1 MFTHLHVHTEY
12 SLLDGC
18 CRIGQ
23 LIHKAKDLGM
33 HSLAITDHG
42 NMYGVIDFYKAARE
56 EGIKPILGCEVYVA
70 PNDFRSRDPAE
81 KSNCHLT
88 LLARNH
94 TGYRNLIQ
102 LVTLANLEGFYYKPR
117 IDKNLLKKYAEGL
130 VLLSG
135 CAQGELGRL
144 ILQNRLEDTRT
155 AAKWYKDN
163 FEHYYIEIQKHPMAD
178 IEKINENLVEIARD
192 LNIPLV
198 ATNDVHYVNKE
209 DSYIHDVLLCIGT
222 NTTINEEKRLKM
234 AGAYFY
240 LKTPQEMKEQYA
252 DMPDALQN
260 TATIA
265 DLCNVE
271 IEFGKPHLP
280 QVQVPDGKTSHA
292 YLSVLCW
299 RGLRERWPDADV
311 EAEKRLA
318 YELDVIEKTQFADY
332 FLVVHDLASF
342 VRREGI
348 FFGVRGSAAAS
359 LALYCLGITD
369 INPLTYKL
377 VFERFLN
384 IERREMPD
392 IDLDFQ
398 DDRREEVIAYVN
410 SKYGTDHV
418 AHIIT
423 FGTLGA
429 RAAIRDVGRALGLNY
444 GTVDQ
449 VAKLIPVRPNI
460 RLDDAMLEVKEL
472 QDMYDADDQIRK
484 LIDTA
489 KKLEG
494 VSRHSS
500 THAAGVVISRDTL
513 TEYLPL
519 QRASKDS
526 GQQSA
531 MTQFSMENVAKL
543 GLLKLDF
550 LGLANLTLLAKAKEV
565 IQQNHGIEI
574 DFLTMPLDDQKTF
587 ELLASGE
594 TTGIFQL
601 EGPGMRRYIKELKP
615 TKFMDISAMVAL
627 YRPGPMEHI
636 PTFIRAKHGLE
647 SVRYPHEDLI
657 PILEDTYGI
666 IVYQDQVLFV
676 VQRFAGYSLGRADII
691 RKAMGK
697 KNAETMKKEKQN
709 FIDGA
714 KLKGY
719 TEQEAGAVF
728 ALIEPFAGYAFNK
741 AHSVSYARIAYQT
754 AYLKANYPIEYM
766 TAFLNTYYDKAER
779 LVTAVAECRRINLD
793 VRRPDVNHSYAS
805 FVIEKDN
812 GNRGIR
818 FGMASIKN
826 VGSNAVAPIIA
837 ARDQGGEFTSIED
850 FCRRVDLR
858 NVNKK
863 VIESLIKAG
872 AFDSLGQRG
881 SLLAALERIMS
892 LSQREQKQKESGQSS
907 MFDLFGQNV
916 SVPLPALNLDQFD
929 VTLQEK
935 LLWEKELMGVY
946 FSEHPL
952 AALASKL
959 AEYSSVLCGEINA
972 DMVGEKV
979 VVAGM
984 VTAVRLI
991 TTKNNRL
998 FVVATFED
1006 LNGSIEVTVWSDVYQ
1021 QSQDLWIEGSILVIE
1036 GTIKVRE
1043 DRVSVNCTRVHKYD
1057 PDMNKVSN
1065 GKSTYKAP
1073 PRKLKISIEQTEDAD
1088 RDRTNLQK
1096 ILEILHRY
1104 PGRDAVQLSI
1114 RKNDKVTYMDLPDVH
1129 VDCSNDLIKELSQ
1142 ITQAGA
1148 NCF

>member
-23 LIHKAKDLGM
+23 LVHKAKDLGM
-33 HSLAITDHG
+33 RALAITDHG
-42 NMYGVIDFYKAARE
+42 NMYGVIDFYKAANE
-56 EGIKPILGCEVYVA
+56 IGIKPIIGCEVYVA
-70 PNDFRSRDPAE
+70 SNDYRSKDPAE
-81 KSNCHLT
+81 KSNSHLT
-88 LLARNH
+88 LLAKNH

-117 IDKNLLKKYAEGL
+117 IDKKLLEQYKDGL
-130 VLLSG
+130 VVLSG

-144 ILQNRLEDTRT
+144 ILQNRHEDTLA
-155 AAKWYKDN
+155 AAKWYKN
-163 FEHYYIEIQKHPMAD
+163 TFEHFYIEIQKHPMAD
-178 IEKINENLVEIARD
+178 IEKINENLVQVAKELD
-192 LNIPLV
+192 IPLV

-209 DSYIHDVLLCIGT
+209 DAYIHDVLLCIGT
-222 NTTINEEKRLKM
+222 NTTVNDEKRLKM
-234 AGAYFY
+234 AGDYFY

-252 DMPDALQN
+252 DMPEAIRN
-260 TATIA
+260 TGIIA
-265 DLCNVE
+265 DMCNLE

-280 QVQVPDGKTSHA
+280 QVQLPAGKTAQSH
-292 YLSVLCW
+292 LSVLCW
-299 RGLRERWPDADV
+299 RGLKERWPDADV

-342 VRREGI
+342 VRQKDI

-410 SKYGTDHV
+410 GKYGTDHV
-418 AHIIT
+418 AQIIT

-429 RAAIRDVGRALGLNY
+429 RAAIRDVGRALGMNY
-444 GTVDQ
+444 GAVDQ
-449 VAKLIPVRPNI
+449 VARLIPVRPNI

-472 QDMYDADDQIRK
+472 QEMHDADDQIRK

-494 VSRHSS
+494 ISRHSS

-519 QRASKDS
+519 QRATKDS
-526 GQQSA
+526 AQHTA

-550 LGLANLTLLAKAKEV
+550 LGLANLTLLAKAREV

-574 DFLTMPLDDQKTF
+574 DFLKIPLDDQKTF
-587 ELLASGE
+587 ELLSSGE

-636 PTFIRAKHGLE
+636 PTFIKAKHGLE
-647 SVRYPHEDLI
+647 SVRYPHNDLI

-676 VQRFAGYSLGRADII
+676 VQRFAGYTLGRADII

-714 KLKGY
+714 RTKGY

-741 AHSVSYARIAYQT
+741 AHSVSYARIAYET

-766 TAFLNTYYDKAER
+766 TAFLNTYYDKTDR
-779 LVTAVAECRRINLD
+779 LITAVGECRRINLD
-793 VRRPDVNHSYAS
+793 VRQPDINHSYAE

-812 GNRGIR
+812 GTRGIR
-818 FGMASIKN
+818 FGLSSIKN

-837 ARDQGGEFTSIED
+837 ARDNGGKFSTIED

-863 VIESLIKAG
+863 VIESLIKTG
-872 AFDSLGQRG
+872 AFDCLGQRG
-881 SLLAALERIMS
+881 SLLAAIERIMS

-916 SVPLPALNLDQFD
+916 DVPLPSLSLEQFD

-935 LLWEKELMGVY
+935 LAWEKELMGVY

-959 AEYSSVLCGEINA
+959 AEYSSVLCGEINS
-972 DMVGEKV
+972 DMAGEKV

-984 VTAVRLI
+984 VTSTRLV
-991 TTKNNRL
+991 TTKNNRI

-1006 LNGSIEVTVWSDVYQ
+1006 LNGSIEVTAWSDVYT
-1021 QSQDLWIEGSILVIE
+1021 QSQDLWVEGNILIIE
-1036 GTIKVRE
+1036 GTVKVRD
-1043 DRVSVNCTRVHKYD
+1043 DRVNVNCNKVHKYE
-1057 PDMNKVSN
+1057 PDMNKVSE
-1065 GKSTYKAP
+1065 GKNTYSAP
-1073 PRKLKISIEQTEDAD
+1073 PKKLTINMKQSEDTAKD
-1088 RDRTNLQK
+1088 VAYLQRVM
-1096 ILEILHRY
+1096 EILRRY
-1104 PGRDAVQLSI
+1104 PGKDSVQLAI
-1114 RKNDKVTYMDLPDVH
+1114 HKDDKITRMDMPDVKI
-1129 VDCSNDLIKELSQ
+1129 DYCNDLIKELSF
-1142 ITQAGA
+1142 TFNG
-1148 NCF
+1148 